1 MLRQEI
7 DTLKDKMTAAIQA
20 PIMIISDTVGKL
32 INNSGVS
39 NEVITHNRYSPL
51 FSMNTKYNHKRK
63 WIFF

>member
-7 DTLKDKMTAAIQA
+7 DTLKDEMTAAIQA

-39 NEVITHNRYSPL
+39 NEVSNPQRYFNRRQSK
-51 FSMNTKYNHKRK
+51 NNQIRK
-63 WIFF
+63 LSLCF